1 MMDYVKLILGI
12 GLIAAFTWILVKNSK
27 RSGFL
32 HALIRIDT
40 VVGMV
45 AGIYLVFTS
54 VQSLLFQV

>member
-1 MMDYVKLILGI
+1 MEYIKLILGI
-12 GLIAAFTWILVKNSK
+12 GFLVAFAWILVRNSK

-54 VQSLLFQV
+54 IHSLLFK

>member
-1 MMDYVKLILGI
+1 MEYIKLILGI
-12 GLIAAFTWILVKNSK
+12 VLIAASTWILVKNSK

-32 HALIRIDT
+32 HALIRVDT

-54 VQSLLFQV
+54 V